1 MSKLTSMLK
10 KATVVFDDIDL
21 LFDVTIT
28 GPTQQKRLKNG
39 NFILTVDLISDY
51 AKGQTEVYTTNQ
63 KATNYFKLRIL
74 YYQNGNV
81 LISTDEVVIR
91 SSDFDL
97 VNTYESLGINL
108 NKYKPD
114 YYNGGQVTN
123 FGGRELTY
131 ENLYALQ
138 TLIINYSPVV
148 YTKGVEYFVK
158 GDDETLNSVQNTTIT
173 FTKAQ
178 VDAARNLGEL
188 IDFNAYKPDGYYAST
203 NFTGDFTF
211 DNLLSFTPLQIY
223 FEKIENEPTK
233 NITITYNRQNA
244 DGTYSVV
251 GSNVVTVR
259 QSDVVLGS
267 RLKNFVNLNRYK
279 PESHYDSGYLKTDD
293 YEASVTY
300 ADLKAAYD
308 VYYDRTEYTVFV
320 EYYYGTYPNW
330 NRITT
335 SSYKFKYDSSYED
348 SVNII
353 QTLGIDVDKYKTET
367 YEAGNIYQEHYE
379 TFDDVVNIGVVQI
392 YYRPKDYSLT
402 IEYLNDED

>member
-158 GDDETLNSVQNTTIT
+158 GDDETLNSVQNTTVT

-233 NITITYNRQNA
+233 SITITYNRQNA

>member
-1 MSKLTSMLK
+1 M
-10 KATVVFDDIDL
+10 
-21 LFDVTIT
+21 
-28 GPTQQKRLKNG
+28 
-39 NFILTVDLISDY
+39 FI
-51 AKGQTEVYTTNQ
+51 Q
-63 KATNYFKLRIL
+63 
-74 YYQNGNV
+74 
-81 LISTDEVVIR
+81 
-91 SSDFDL
+91 
-97 VNTYESLGINL
+97 
-108 NKYKPD
+108 
-114 YYNGGQVTN
+114 
-123 FGGRELTY
+123 
-131 ENLYALQ
+131 
-138 TLIINYSPVV
+138 
-148 YTKGVEYFVK
+148 KGVEYFVK

-293 YEASVTY
+293 YEASITY